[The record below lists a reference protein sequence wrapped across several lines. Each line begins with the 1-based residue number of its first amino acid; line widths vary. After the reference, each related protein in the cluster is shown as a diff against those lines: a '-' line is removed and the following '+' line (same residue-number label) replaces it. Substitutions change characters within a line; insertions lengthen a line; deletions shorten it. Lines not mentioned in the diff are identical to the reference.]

1 MADASGS
8 AIGKGPDRARPDRKE
23 PDRKKLGPW
32 MVLALVIGNLIGSG
46 VYLLPA
52 TLAPLGM
59 NQMAG
64 WLVTITG
71 ALALA
76 IVFAR
81 LSAKRPMAGG
91 PYAYVQAAFGPFP
104 GYVTA
109 WSYWVMLWAGNGALA
124 VAVVS
129 NLSLIFPVIGR
140 VSGLPAVL
148 AVGCV
153 WLLTGVNILGVRKAG
168 DISLVTTI
176 IKLMPL
182 VVVIGLGAV
191 LWLRGAPT
199 VVQPHVPITG
209 GRIALA
215 AGLTFWGFLG
225 LESATVPA
233 EKVENAARIV
243 PIATLLGTVLAGLI
257 YMGISLA
264 LLGYMPNQIAAAS
277 PAPVADFLGRYFG
290 GTVAGM
296 VAVFAAISAFGTLN
310 GFILVQGEMP
320 LAMARGG
327 VFPRWFARETA
338 AGTPARAHVVSSLLL
353 SVVTLLNFGRGMG
366 DLFTFIASISLAAGM
381 LPYAMT
387 MIAAIRLLPGERALV
402 PVALFAT
409 LFTGW
414 ATWGLGGEAVAY
426 GAVLIVTG
434 LPIYWLV
441 RRNGVIDPPPGPT
454 PAPDAAPSTG
464 WTGRG

>member
-1 MADASGS
+1 MTS
-8 AIGKGPDRARPDRKE
+8 APRG
-23 PDRKKLGPW
+23 LGPW

-52 TLAPLGM
+52 TLAPLGT
-59 NQMAG
+59 NQIFG
-64 WLVTITG
+64 WLVTIAG

-76 IVFAR
+76 TVFAR
-81 LSAKRPMAGG
+81 LSARRPMAGG

-104 GYVTA
+104 GYVCA

-129 NLSLIFPVIGR
+129 NLSLVFPMIGH
-140 VSGLPAVL
+140 VAGLPAVL
-148 AVGCV
+148 AVACV
-153 WLLTGVNILGVRKAG
+153 WLLTAINILGVRKAG
-168 DISLVTTI
+168 DISLVTTA
-176 IKLMPL
+176 IKLVPL
-182 VVVIGLGAV
+182 VALIGLALV
-191 LWLRGAPT
+191 LWLRGTPVIA
-199 VVQPHVPITG
+199 QPHVAITG
-209 GRIALA
+209 GHIAMA

-243 PIATLLGTVLAGLI
+243 PIATLAGTALAGLI
-257 YMGISLA
+257 YIGISLA
-264 LLGYMPNQIAAAS
+264 FLGYMPDAVSAAS

-290 GTVAGM
+290 ATVAGT

-320 LAMARGG
+320 LAMACGG
-327 VFPRWFARETA
+327 VFPRWFERETA
-338 AGTPARAHVVSSLLL
+338 AGTPARAHLVSSALL

-387 MIAAIRLLPGERALV
+387 MIAAIRLLPGERTLI

-409 LFTGW
+409 AFTGW
-414 ATWGLGGEAVAY
+414 ATWGLGGEAVGY
-426 GAVLIVTG
+426 GVVLILIG

-441 RRNGVIDPPPGPT
+441 RRTRV
-454 PAPDAAPSTG
+454 
-464 WTGRG
+464 